1 MPVNVLMP
9 QIDHFMTQGTIVEWL
24 IKDGEKVK
32 KTEPIALV
40 ETQKVMVEVE
50 APISGIFYKTQS
62 VESTV
67 KVGEI
72 IAFIVQ
78 LGDDLPIKQEMKKS
92 IVKPEKTTV
101 RVSPLARRLAKEYEI
116 NLSKISGTGREG
128 MITKEDIL
136 SYKQGVR
143 VTEADFDSSKL
154 GIEEII
160 PLVGWRKTMAERM
173 VFSMQN
179 TAHVTTFAE
188 VDVTDLRNLRKTLD
202 NSEDLTKRKISY
214 TSFFAKAV
222 VQALSMY
229 PIINSSLIDDKIIV
243 KKYFNIGV
251 AVSRKNGLV
260 VVVIHNADQKS
271 LIEISQSIKDKVDRA
286 RGAKLLPQDVRGG
299 TFTITN
305 VGMFGTLMNTPIINP
320 PESAI
325 LGVGT
330 IQKKPVVINDK
341 IVIRSMMF
349 LCLTYDHRIIDGT
362 PAIRFLQEVR
372 RLLENP
378 SFLLT

>member
-32 KTEPIALV
+32 KTEPLALV

-92 IVKPEKTTV
+92 IVKTEKTTV

-188 VDVTDLRNLRKTLD
+188 VDVTELRNLRKTLD

-271 LIEISQSIKDKVDRA
+271 LIEISKSIKDKVDRA

>member
-32 KTEPIALV
+32 KTEPLALV

-286 RGAKLLPQDVRGG
+286 RGAKLLPQDVSGG

>member
-1 MPVNVLMP
+1 MP
-9 QIDHFMTQGTIVEWL
+9 QIDQFMTQGTIVEWL

-32 KTEPIALV
+32 KADPIALV

-50 APISGIFYKTQS
+50 APITGIFYKAQS

-67 KVGEI
+67 KVGEL
-72 IAFIVQ
+72 IALIVQ
-78 LGDDLPIKQEMKKS
+78 LGEDIPIKQKMKKPL
-92 IVKPEKTTV
+92 INAEKIAV
-101 RVSPLARRLAKEYEI
+101 RVSPLAKRLAKEAEI
-116 NLSKISGTGREG
+116 DLSKISGTGLEG
-128 MITKEDIL
+128 MITKGDIL
-136 SYKQGVR
+136 SYKQR
-143 VTEADFDSSKL
+143 VKVIEADFSSSKL
-154 GIEEII
+154 DVEQVI

-173 VFSMQN
+173 AFSMRT
-179 TAHVTTFAE
+179 TAHVTTFVE
-188 VDVTDLRNLRKTLD
+188 VDVTDLQNLRKKLG
-202 NSEDLTKRKISY
+202 NSENLTKHKISY
-214 TSFFAKAV
+214 TSFFVKAV
-222 VQALSMY
+222 VQALNMY

-271 LIEISQSIKDKVDRA
+271 LIEISKNIKNKVDRA
-286 RGAKLLPQDVRGG
+286 RSAELLPQDVSGG

-305 VGMFGTLMNTPIINP
+305 VGMFGTIMNTPIINP

-330 IQKKPVVINDK
+330 IQKKPVVINDQ
-341 IVIRSMMF
+341 IVIRAMMF

-372 RLLENP
+372 QLLENP
-378 SFLLT
+378 SLLLN

>member
-32 KTEPIALV
+32 KTEPLALV

-330 IQKKPVVINDK
+330 IQKKPVVINDQ

-378 SFLLT
+378 SFLLN

>member
-1 MPVNVLMP
+1 MP
-9 QIDHFMTQGTIVEWL
+9 QIDQFMTQGTIVEWL

-32 KTEPIALV
+32 KADPIALV

-50 APISGIFYKTQS
+50 APITGIFYKVHS

-67 KVGEI
+67 KVGEL
-72 IAFIVQ
+72 IALIVQ
-78 LGDDLPIKQEMKKS
+78 LGEDIPIKQKMKKPL
-92 IVKPEKTTV
+92 INAEKIAV
-101 RVSPLARRLAKEYEI
+101 RVSPLAKRLAKEAEI
-116 NLSKISGTGREG
+116 DLSKISGTGLEG
-128 MITKEDIL
+128 MITKGDIL
-136 SYKQGVR
+136 SYKQR
-143 VTEADFDSSKL
+143 VKVIEADFSSSKL
-154 GIEEII
+154 DVEQVI

-173 VFSMQN
+173 AFSMRT
-179 TAHVTTFAE
+179 TAHVTTFVE
-188 VDVTDLRNLRKTLD
+188 VDVTDLQNLRKKLG
-202 NSEDLTKRKISY
+202 NSENLTKHKISY
-214 TSFFAKAV
+214 TSFFVKAV
-222 VQALSMY
+222 VQALNMY

-271 LIEISQSIKDKVDRA
+271 LIEISKNIKNKVDRA
-286 RGAKLLPQDVRGG
+286 RSAELLPQDVSGG

-305 VGMFGTLMNTPIINP
+305 VGMFGTIMNTPIINP

-330 IQKKPVVINDK
+330 IQKKPVVINDQ
-341 IVIRSMMF
+341 IVIRAMMF

-372 RLLENP
+372 QLLENP
-378 SFLLT
+378 SLLLN

>member
-32 KTEPIALV
+32 KTEPLALV

-378 SFLLT
+378 SFLLN

>member
-32 KTEPIALV
+32 KAELIALV

-50 APISGIFYKTQS
+50 APISGIFYKAQS

-67 KVGEI
+67 KVGEL

-78 LGDDLPIKQEMKKS
+78 LGEDIPIKQKMKKPV
-92 IVKPEKTTV
+92 VKAEKIAV
-101 RVSPLARRLAKEYEI
+101 RVSPLAKRLAKEYEI
-116 NLSKISGTGREG
+116 DLSKISGTGREG
-128 MITKEDIL
+128 MITKEDVL
-136 SYKQGVR
+136 SYQHSVK
-143 VTEADFDSSKL
+143 VTEADSDSSKL
-154 GIEEII
+154 GVEEVI

-173 VFSMQN
+173 AFSMRT
-179 TAHVTTFAE
+179 TAHITTFAE
-188 VDVTDLRNLRKTLD
+188 VDVTELRNLRKKLD
-202 NSEDLTKRKISY
+202 NSEDLTKHKISY
-214 TSFFAKAV
+214 TSFIVKAV
-222 VQALSMY
+222 VQALNMY
-229 PIINSSLIDDKIIV
+229 PIINSSLINDKIIV

-271 LIEISQSIKDKVDRA
+271 LIEISQSIKNKVGRA
-286 RGAKLLPQDVRGG
+286 RRNELLLQDVSGG

-305 VGMFGTLMNTPIINP
+305 VGIFGTIMNTPIINA

-330 IQKKPVVINDK
+330 IQKKPVVINDQ
-341 IVIRSMMF
+341 IAIRLMMF

-372 RLLENP
+372 HLLENP
-378 SFLLT
+378 SSLLN

>member
-92 IVKPEKTTV
+92 IVKPEKITV

-188 VDVTDLRNLRKTLD
+188 VDVTDLRNLRKKLD

-271 LIEISQSIKDKVDRA
+271 LIEISKSIKDKVDRA
-286 RGAKLLPQDVRGG
+286 RGTKLLPQDVRGG

>member
-9 QIDHFMTQGTIVEWL
+9 QIDQFMTQGTIVEWL

-32 KTEPIALV
+32 KADPIALV

-50 APISGIFYKTQS
+50 APITGIFYKAQS

-67 KVGEI
+67 KVGEL
-72 IAFIVQ
+72 IALIVQ
-78 LGDDLPIKQEMKKS
+78 LGEDIPIKQKMKKPL
-92 IVKPEKTTV
+92 INAEKIAV
-101 RVSPLARRLAKEYEI
+101 RVSPLAKRLAKEAEI
-116 NLSKISGTGREG
+116 DLSKISGTGLEG
-128 MITKEDIL
+128 MITKGDIL
-136 SYKQGVR
+136 SYKQR
-143 VTEADFDSSKL
+143 VKVIEADFSSSKL
-154 GIEEII
+154 DVEQVI

-173 VFSMQN
+173 AFSMRT
-179 TAHVTTFAE
+179 TAHVTTFVE
-188 VDVTDLRNLRKTLD
+188 VDVTDLQNLRKKLG
-202 NSEDLTKRKISY
+202 NSENLTKHKISY
-214 TSFFAKAV
+214 TSFFVKAV
-222 VQALSMY
+222 VQALNMY

-271 LIEISQSIKDKVDRA
+271 LIEISKNIKNKVDRA
-286 RGAKLLPQDVRGG
+286 RSAELLPQDVSGG

-305 VGMFGTLMNTPIINP
+305 VGMFGTIMNTPIINP

-330 IQKKPVVINDK
+330 IQKKPVVINDQ
-341 IVIRSMMF
+341 IVIRAMMF

-372 RLLENP
+372 QLLENP
-378 SFLLT
+378 SLLLN

>member
-1 MPVNVLMP
+1 MP
-9 QIDHFMTQGTIVEWL
+9 QIDQFMTQGTIVEWL

-32 KTEPIALV
+32 KADPIALV

-50 APISGIFYKTQS
+50 APITGIFYKAQS

-67 KVGEI
+67 KVGEL
-72 IAFIVQ
+72 IALIVQ
-78 LGDDLPIKQEMKKS
+78 LGEDIPIKQKMKKPL
-92 IVKPEKTTV
+92 INAEKIAV
-101 RVSPLARRLAKEYEI
+101 RVSPLAKRLAKEAEI
-116 NLSKISGTGREG
+116 DLSKISGTGLEG
-128 MITKEDIL
+128 MITKGDIL
-136 SYKQGVR
+136 SYKQR
-143 VTEADFDSSKL
+143 VKVIEADFSSSKL
-154 GIEEII
+154 DVEQVI

-173 VFSMQN
+173 AFSMRT
-179 TAHVTTFAE
+179 TAHVTTFVE
-188 VDVTDLRNLRKTLD
+188 VDVTDLQNLRKKLG
-202 NSEDLTKRKISY
+202 NSENLTKHKISY
-214 TSFFAKAV
+214 TSFFVKAV
-222 VQALSMY
+222 VQALNMY

-271 LIEISQSIKDKVDRA
+271 LIEISKNIKNKVDRA
-286 RGAKLLPQDVRGG
+286 RSAELLPQDVSGG

-305 VGMFGTLMNTPIINP
+305 VGMFGTIMNTPIINP

-330 IQKKPVVINDK
+330 IQKKPVVINDQ
-341 IVIRSMMF
+341 IVIRAMMF

-362 PAIRFLQEVR
+362 PAILFLQEVR
-372 RLLENP
+372 QLLENP
-378 SFLLT
+378 SLLLN

>member
-9 QIDHFMTQGTIVEWL
+9 QIDQFMTQGTIVEWL

-32 KTEPIALV
+32 KADPIALV

-50 APISGIFYKTQS
+50 APITGIFYKAQS

-67 KVGEI
+67 KVGEL
-72 IAFIVQ
+72 IALIVQ
-78 LGDDLPIKQEMKKS
+78 LGEDIPIKQKMKKPL
-92 IVKPEKTTV
+92 INTEKVAV
-101 RVSPLARRLAKEYEI
+101 RVSPLAKRLAKEAEI
-116 NLSKISGTGREG
+116 DLSKISGTGLEG
-128 MITKEDIL
+128 MITKGDIL
-136 SYKQGVR
+136 SYKQR
-143 VTEADFDSSKL
+143 VKVIEADFSSSKL
-154 GIEEII
+154 DVEQVI

-173 VFSMQN
+173 AFSMRT
-179 TAHVTTFAE
+179 TAHVTTFVE
-188 VDVTDLRNLRKTLD
+188 VDVTDLQNLRKKLG
-202 NSEDLTKRKISY
+202 NSENLTKHKISY
-214 TSFFAKAV
+214 TSFFVKAV
-222 VQALSMY
+222 VQALNMY

-271 LIEISQSIKDKVDRA
+271 LIEISKNIKNKVDRA
-286 RGAKLLPQDVRGG
+286 RSAELLPQDVSGG

-305 VGMFGTLMNTPIINP
+305 VGMFGTIMNTPIINP

-330 IQKKPVVINDK
+330 IQKKPVVINDQ
-341 IVIRSMMF
+341 IVIRAMMF

-362 PAIRFLQEVR
+362 PAILFLQEVR
-372 RLLENP
+372 QLLENP
-378 SFLLT
+378 SLLLN

>member
-9 QIDHFMTQGTIVEWL
+9 QIDQFMTQGTIVEWL

-32 KTEPIALV
+32 KADPIALV

-50 APISGIFYKTQS
+50 APITGIFYKAQS

-67 KVGEI
+67 KVGEL
-72 IAFIVQ
+72 IALIVQ
-78 LGDDLPIKQEMKKS
+78 LGEDIPIKQKMKKPL
-92 IVKPEKTTV
+92 INAEKIAV
-101 RVSPLARRLAKEYEI
+101 RVSPLAKRLAKEAEI
-116 NLSKISGTGREG
+116 DLSKISGTGLEG
-128 MITKEDIL
+128 MITKGDIL
-136 SYKQGVR
+136 SYKQR
-143 VTEADFDSSKL
+143 VKVIEADFSSSKL
-154 GIEEII
+154 DVEQVI

-173 VFSMQN
+173 AFSMRT
-179 TAHVTTFAE
+179 TAHVTTFVE
-188 VDVTDLRNLRKTLD
+188 VDVTDLQNLRKKLG
-202 NSEDLTKRKISY
+202 NSENLTKHKISY
-214 TSFFAKAV
+214 TSFFVKAV
-222 VQALSMY
+222 VQALNMY

-271 LIEISQSIKDKVDRA
+271 LIEISKNIKNKVDRA
-286 RGAKLLPQDVRGG
+286 RSAELLPQDVSGG

-305 VGMFGTLMNTPIINP
+305 VGMFGTIMNTPIINP

-330 IQKKPVVINDK
+330 IQKKPVVINDQ
-341 IVIRSMMF
+341 IVIRVMMF

-362 PAIRFLQEVR
+362 PAIRFLQEVK

-378 SFLLT
+378 SLLLN

>member
-32 KTEPIALV
+32 KTEPLALV

-188 VDVTDLRNLRKTLD
+188 VDVTDLRNLRKKLD

-271 LIEISQSIKDKVDRA
+271 LIEISRSIKDKVDRA

-362 PAIRFLQEVR
+362 PA
-372 RLLENP
+372 
-378 SFLLT
+378 

>member
-1 MPVNVLMP
+1 MP
-9 QIDHFMTQGTIVEWL
+9 QIDQFMTQGTIVEWL

-32 KTEPIALV
+32 KADPIALV

-50 APISGIFYKTQS
+50 APITGIFYKAQS

-67 KVGEI
+67 KVGEL
-72 IAFIVQ
+72 IALIVQ
-78 LGDDLPIKQEMKKS
+78 LGEDIPIKQKMKKPL
-92 IVKPEKTTV
+92 INTEKVAV
-101 RVSPLARRLAKEYEI
+101 RVSPLAKRLAKEAEI
-116 NLSKISGTGREG
+116 DLSKISGTGLEG
-128 MITKEDIL
+128 MITKGDIL
-136 SYKQGVR
+136 SYKQR
-143 VTEADFDSSKL
+143 VKVIEADFSSSKL
-154 GIEEII
+154 DVEQVI

-173 VFSMQN
+173 AFSMRT
-179 TAHVTTFAE
+179 TAHVTTFVE
-188 VDVTDLRNLRKTLD
+188 VDVTDLQNLRKKLG
-202 NSEDLTKRKISY
+202 NSENLTKHKISY
-214 TSFFAKAV
+214 TSFFVKAV
-222 VQALSMY
+222 VQALNMY

-271 LIEISQSIKDKVDRA
+271 LIEISKNIKNKVDRA
-286 RGAKLLPQDVRGG
+286 RSAKLLPQDVSGG

-305 VGMFGTLMNTPIINP
+305 VGMFGTIMNTPIINP

-330 IQKKPVVINDK
+330 IQKKPVVINDQ
-341 IVIRSMMF
+341 IVIRAMMF

-362 PAIRFLQEVR
+362 PAILFLQEVR
-372 RLLENP
+372 QLLENP
-378 SFLLT
+378 SLLLN

>member
-1 MPVNVLMP
+1 MP
-9 QIDHFMTQGTIVEWL
+9 QIDQFMTQGTIVEWL

-32 KTEPIALV
+32 KADPIALV

-50 APISGIFYKTQS
+50 APITGIFYKAQS

-67 KVGEI
+67 KVGEL
-72 IAFIVQ
+72 IALIVQ
-78 LGDDLPIKQEMKKS
+78 LGEDIPIKQKMKKPL
-92 IVKPEKTTV
+92 INTEKVAV
-101 RVSPLARRLAKEYEI
+101 RVSPLAKRLAKEAEI
-116 NLSKISGTGREG
+116 DLSKISGTGLEG
-128 MITKEDIL
+128 MITKGDIL
-136 SYKQGVR
+136 SYKQR
-143 VTEADFDSSKL
+143 VKVIEADFSSSKL
-154 GIEEII
+154 DVEQVI

-173 VFSMQN
+173 AFSMRT
-179 TAHVTTFAE
+179 TAHVTTFVE
-188 VDVTDLRNLRKTLD
+188 VDVTDLQNLRKKLG
-202 NSEDLTKRKISY
+202 NSENLTKHKISY
-214 TSFFAKAV
+214 TSFFVKAV
-222 VQALSMY
+222 VQALNMY

-271 LIEISQSIKDKVDRA
+271 LIEISKNIKNKVDRA
-286 RGAKLLPQDVRGG
+286 RSAELLPQDVSGG

-305 VGMFGTLMNTPIINP
+305 VGMFGTIMNTPIINP

-330 IQKKPVVINDK
+330 IQKKPVVINDQ
-341 IVIRSMMF
+341 IVIRAMMF

-362 PAIRFLQEVR
+362 PAILFLQEVR
-372 RLLENP
+372 QLLENP
-378 SFLLT
+378 SLLLN

>member
-271 LIEISQSIKDKVDRA
+271 LIEISRSIKDKVDRA

-330 IQKKPVVINDK
+330 IQKKPVVINDQ

-378 SFLLT
+378 SFLLN

>member
-1 MPVNVLMP
+1 MP
-9 QIDHFMTQGTIVEWL
+9 QIDQFMTQGTIVEWL

-32 KTEPIALV
+32 KADPIALV

-50 APISGIFYKTQS
+50 APITGIFYKAQS

-67 KVGEI
+67 KVGEL
-72 IAFIVQ
+72 IALIVQ
-78 LGDDLPIKQEMKKS
+78 LGEDIPIKQKMKKPL
-92 IVKPEKTTV
+92 INAEKIAV
-101 RVSPLARRLAKEYEI
+101 RVSPLAKRLAKEAEI
-116 NLSKISGTGREG
+116 DLSKISGTGLEG
-128 MITKEDIL
+128 MITKGDIL
-136 SYKQGVR
+136 SYKQR
-143 VTEADFDSSKL
+143 VKVIEADFSSSKL
-154 GIEEII
+154 DVEQVI

-173 VFSMQN
+173 AFSMRT
-179 TAHVTTFAE
+179 TAHVTTFVE
-188 VDVTDLRNLRKTLD
+188 VDVTDLQNLRKKLG
-202 NSEDLTKRKISY
+202 NSENLTKHKISY
-214 TSFFAKAV
+214 TSFFVKAV
-222 VQALSMY
+222 VQALNMY

-271 LIEISQSIKDKVDRA
+271 LIEISKNIKNKVDRA
-286 RGAKLLPQDVRGG
+286 RSAQLLPQDVSGG

-305 VGMFGTLMNTPIINP
+305 VGMFGTIMNTPIINP

-330 IQKKPVVINDK
+330 IQKKPVVINDQ
-341 IVIRSMMF
+341 IVIRAMMF

-378 SFLLT
+378 SLLLN

>member
-9 QIDHFMTQGTIVEWL
+9 QIDQFMTQGTIVEWL

-32 KTEPIALV
+32 KADPIALV

-50 APISGIFYKTQS
+50 APITGIFYKAQS

-67 KVGEI
+67 KVGEL
-72 IAFIVQ
+72 IALIVQ
-78 LGDDLPIKQEMKKS
+78 LGEDIPIKQKMKKPL
-92 IVKPEKTTV
+92 INAEKIAV
-101 RVSPLARRLAKEYEI
+101 RVSPLAKRLAKEAEI
-116 NLSKISGTGREG
+116 DLSKISGTGLEG
-128 MITKEDIL
+128 MITKGDIL
-136 SYKQGVR
+136 SYKQR
-143 VTEADFDSSKL
+143 VKVIEADFSSSKL
-154 GIEEII
+154 DVEQVI

-173 VFSMQN
+173 AFSMRT
-179 TAHVTTFAE
+179 TAHVTTFVE
-188 VDVTDLRNLRKTLD
+188 VDVTDLQNLRKKLG
-202 NSEDLTKRKISY
+202 NSENLTKHKISY
-214 TSFFAKAV
+214 TSFFVKAV
-222 VQALSMY
+222 VQALNMY

-271 LIEISQSIKDKVDRA
+271 LIEISKNIKNKVDRA
-286 RGAKLLPQDVRGG
+286 RSAELLPQDVSGG

-305 VGMFGTLMNTPIINP
+305 VGMFGTIMNTPIINP

-330 IQKKPVVINDK
+330 IQKKPVVINDQ
-341 IVIRSMMF
+341 IVIRAMMF

-378 SFLLT
+378 SLLLN

>member
-1 MPVNVLMP
+1 MP
-9 QIDHFMTQGTIVEWL
+9 QIDQFMTQGTIVEWL

-32 KTEPIALV
+32 KADPIALV

-50 APISGIFYKTQS
+50 APITGIFYKAQS

-67 KVGEI
+67 KVGEL
-72 IAFIVQ
+72 IALIVQ
-78 LGDDLPIKQEMKKS
+78 LGEDIPIKQKMKKPL
-92 IVKPEKTTV
+92 INTEKVAV
-101 RVSPLARRLAKEYEI
+101 RVSPLAKRLAKEAEI
-116 NLSKISGTGREG
+116 DLSKISGTGLEG
-128 MITKEDIL
+128 MITKGDIL
-136 SYKQGVR
+136 SYKQR
-143 VTEADFDSSKL
+143 VKVIEADFSSSKL
-154 GIEEII
+154 DVEQVI

-173 VFSMQN
+173 AFSMRT
-179 TAHVTTFAE
+179 TAHVTTFVE
-188 VDVTDLRNLRKTLD
+188 VDVTDLQNLRKKLG
-202 NSEDLTKRKISY
+202 NSENLTKHKISY
-214 TSFFAKAV
+214 TSFFVKAV
-222 VQALSMY
+222 VQALNMY

-271 LIEISQSIKDKVDRA
+271 LIEISKNIKNKVDRA
-286 RGAKLLPQDVRGG
+286 RSAELLPQDVSGG

-305 VGMFGTLMNTPIINP
+305 VGMFGTIMNTPIINP

-330 IQKKPVVINDK
+330 IQKKPVVINDQ
-341 IVIRSMMF
+341 IVIRAMMF

-372 RLLENP
+372 QLLENP
-378 SFLLT
+378 SLLLN

>member
-32 KTEPIALV
+32 KTEPLALV

-188 VDVTDLRNLRKTLD
+188 VDVTELRNLRKTLD

-214 TSFFAKAV
+214 TSFFVKAV

-271 LIEISQSIKDKVDRA
+271 LIEISKSIKDKVDRA
-286 RGAKLLPQDVRGG
+286 RGTKLLPQDVRGG

>member
-143 VTEADFDSSKL
+143 VTKADFDSSKL

-173 VFSMQN
+173 AFSMQN

-188 VDVTDLRNLRKTLD
+188 VDVTDLRNLRKKLD

-271 LIEISQSIKDKVDRA
+271 LIEISKSIKDKVDRA
-286 RGAKLLPQDVRGG
+286 RGTKLLPQDVRGG

-330 IQKKPVVINDK
+330 IQKKPVVINDQ

-378 SFLLT
+378 SFLLN